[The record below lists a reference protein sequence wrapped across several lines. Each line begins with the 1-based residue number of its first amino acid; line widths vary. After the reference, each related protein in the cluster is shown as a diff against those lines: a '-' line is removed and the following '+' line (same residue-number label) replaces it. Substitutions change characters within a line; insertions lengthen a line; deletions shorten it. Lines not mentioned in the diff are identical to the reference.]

1 MTSSQKTFKLQDRTD
16 IDVPY
21 IPNFGSLE
29 SVNFGQTSTDD
40 PEAQALLKGFEKSSE
55 QLLWKQ
61 WARRPSG
68 SLRATSPH
76 TSSSDLSSS
85 GSDIFSS
92 CRSQSMTELSVGSA
106 AVSPFNKKKSGSRGI
121 LKPPSPLD
129 ATVVSQDIR
138 SWLEKASADQGYSKP
153 RVDESRFSL
162 SSEEGI
168 YSLSALD
175 SDEEEAYSY
184 ILDLNKEVCQ
194 PYNQP
199 KRQVPRVEEETAE
212 EMFLNGQQTDESK
225 HLEVFEMLNSNGC
238 KHHDGSLA
246 QHVESDGGAQ
256 SAVHMKSDW
265 DEDEISSR
273 EMANTG
279 AVFDSEPE
287 GQEEERVVSG
297 QSNDEG
303 DYSEEERKTE
313 KTESAKLVT
322 HGFDE
327 TEARVD
333 ESEETKLFEVASWGE
348 ETERGLFEKC
358 GQAREKRVTGGEEEE
373 ANLTMFGEGQERKFG
388 KERDEEDNVA
398 EEEMESVSVA
408 VHEVR
413 GAGATRTNTGGED
426 ESKVSD
432 NKMEDFNCTGEDEE
446 EYDDEVMNSVDV
458 EAAEKKDGDVEMKRR
473 ELTDKEATT
482 SDRPGETTSRNEST
496 GGVNVHGGDASFT
509 PGCSATSQ
517 SFR

>member
-1 MTSSQKTFKLQDRTD
+1 MS
-16 IDVPY
+16 
-21 IPNFGSLE
+21 
-29 SVNFGQTSTDD
+29 FGQTSADD

-85 GSDIFSS
+85 GSGIFSS

-106 AVSPFNKKKSGSRGI
+106 AISPFNKKKSGSRGI
-121 LKPPSPLD
+121 LKPPSAMD
-129 ATVVSQDIR
+129 ARVVNQDIR
-138 SWLEKASADQGYSKP
+138 SWLEKASADQSCSKP

-225 HLEVFEMLNSNGC
+225 HLEVFEMLNSDGC
-238 KHHDGSLA
+238 KHRDGSLA

-279 AVFDSEPE
+279 AGFDSEPE

-297 QSNDEG
+297 QSNDDG
-303 DYSEEERKTE
+303 DYREEERKTE

-322 HGFDE
+322 HGFNE

-333 ESEETKLFEVASWGE
+333 ESEETKLFEVASWEEELEE
-348 ETERGLFEKC
+348 ETERGLLEKC
-358 GQAREKRVTGGEEEE
+358 GQAREEQVTGGEEEE
-373 ANLTMFGEGQERKFG
+373 ANLTMFGEGQDRKSG

-398 EEEMESVSVA
+398 EEEMESVSEA
-408 VHEVR
+408 ASEVR
-413 GAGATRTNTGGED
+413 GAGATRINTGGEN
-426 ESKVSD
+426 ESKVRD

-446 EYDDEVMNSVDV
+446 EYDDEVMNSEDV

-473 ELTDKEATT
+473 KLTDKEATT
-482 SDRPGETTSRNEST
+482 SDRPGETTSRNELT
-496 GGVNVHGGDASFT
+496 GGVNVHDGDAGFT
-509 PGCSATSQ
+509 PGCSATSP
-517 SFR
+517 SFRSVIETCDL

>member
-1 MTSSQKTFKLQDRTD
+1 MQTYQVTTSQNAFKLQDRTD
-16 IDVPY
+16 TEVPY

-29 SVNFGQTSTDD
+29 SVNLRQTSADD
-40 PEAQALLKGFEKSSE
+40 PEAQALLRSFERSSE

-106 AVSPFNKKKSGSRGI
+106 AISPFNKKKNGSRGI

-129 ATVVSQDIR
+129 ARVVSQDIR
-138 SWLEKASADQGYSKP
+138 SWLEKASADQDYNKP
-153 RVDESRFSL
+153 RVDESHFSL

-212 EMFLNGQQTDESK
+212 EMFLNGQQTDESE

-238 KHHDGSLA
+238 KHQDSSLA
-246 QHVESDGGAQ
+246 QHVESDDGAQ
-256 SAVHMKSDW
+256 SAVHMKPDW

-313 KTESAKLVT
+313 KTESAKLET
-322 HGFDE
+322 HGLDE

-333 ESEETKLFEVASWGE
+333 ESEETKRFEVASWEEELEE
-348 ETERGLFEKC
+348 ETKRGLFEKC
-358 GQAREKRVTGGEEEE
+358 GQVSEKRVTGGEEEE
-373 ANLTMFGEGQERKFG
+373 ANLMMFEEGQGRKFG
-388 KERDEEDNVA
+388 KEKDDEGNVA
-398 EEEMESVSVA
+398 EEEMESVSEDVN
-408 VHEVR
+408 EVR
-413 GAGATRTNTGGED
+413 GAGATTINTGGEN

-432 NKMEDFNCTGEDEE
+432 SKREDLKCTGEDKEE
-446 EYDDEVMNSVDV
+446 RDDEVDV
-458 EAAEKKDGDVEMKRR
+458 EATEKKDGDVETTR
-473 ELTDKEATT
+473 ELT
-482 SDRPGETTSRNEST
+482 SDRSGETTSRNHST
-496 GGVNVHGGDASFT
+496 GDVDVHGGDASFT
-509 PGCSATSQ
+509 PASRATSQ
-517 SFR
+517 SSR